1 MCSLGLHRDPG
12 LPARPPGL
20 QVNWSG
26 LGHAN
31 PLFSQR
37 GDPWPCVGMG
47 LPGAPLLGQLD
58 KSGWRKGAFP
68 SVLVLAVWG
77 LQLSLPFL
85 EEGEGGA
92 GWRCLK

>member
-37 GDPWPCVGMG
+37 GDPWLCVGMG